1 MTDIYENFI
10 LSEDEPENEFD
21 EQFIAPEEDPDR
33 DHTVILEDIVVIND
47 RDELD
52 VEGLF
57 RYAATQNCSDIH
69 LHPGSPPKLRIHGD
83 LHNIEGIRNLTSS
96 DTDLARQDTMSDADF
111 GAFSEAVYSHVYA
124 YEIPGVARFRIIVAM
139 SMGSLTL
146 VARKLVDDPPSFD
159 DLNTLDVIRD
169 LSNLSSGLIIV
180 SGITGSGKSTLMAA
194 MILAINQTRAVNIVS
209 LEDPVEILHKDI
221 KANIIQRS
229 IGTDVPT
236 YDQGVMDALRQDPD
250 VILIGEIRNTKTAQA
265 ALQAAASGHLV
276 ITTLHAMTSVAS
288 IGRMLDMFIGE
299 ELEGV
304 KNRFS
309 EVLRGIVSQKLV
321 PSTDESGARVP
332 VNEILLN
339 TEEMKKALE
348 QNMKPTELRELLEK
362 SGKFGMQTFEKHFQQ
377 LVSAGVVDE
386 KIALA
391 QSSYPDQMKSML
403 VEIGKTPVEEEIDFV
418 LDNGEEMTF
427 SERVKAK
434 EKANGIVITPSG
446 AAPILPK
453 APVRPNRYFP
463 RKLN

>member
-1 MTDIYENFI
+1 MTDIYTNFI
-10 LSEDEPENEFD
+10 QSEDEPVDEFD

-33 DHTVILEDIVVIND
+33 DYSVFLEGIEVITEKDD
-47 RDELD
+47 LD

-57 RYAATQNCSDIH
+57 RYAATQECSDIH
-69 LHPGSPPKLRIHGD
+69 LHPGSPPKLRVHGE
-83 LHNIEGIRNLTSS
+83 LQSVEGIRNLTSS
-96 DTDLARQDTMSDADF
+96 DTDLARQETMSDADF

-194 MILAINQTRAVNIVS
+194 MILAINQSRAVSIVS
-209 LEDPVEILHKDI
+209 LEEPVEILHKDI

-229 IGTDVPT
+229 VGTDVPSFE
-236 YDQGVMDALRQDPD
+236 QGVQDALRQDPD
-250 VILIGEIRNTKTAQA
+250 VILIGEIRDPKTAQA
-265 ALQAAASGHLV
+265 ALQAAMSGHLV

-288 IGRMLDMFIGE
+288 IGRMLDMFAGE
-299 ELEGV
+299 ELKSV

-321 PSTDESGARVP
+321 PSTEESGGRIP

-339 TEEMKKALE
+339 TDVMKKALE
-348 QNMKPTELRELLEK
+348 QNLEPTQLRELLENSSK
-362 SGKFGMQTFEKHFQQ
+362 VGMQTFEQHFKH
-377 LVSAGVVDE
+377 LVSENLVDE

-391 QSSYPDQMKSML
+391 QSSYPEQMKEML
-403 VEIGKTPVEEEIDFV
+403 AEIGKVPVQEENEFI
-418 LDNGEEMTF
+418 LDNGEEMSF
-427 SERVKAK
+427 SERVKAE
-434 EKANGIVITPSG
+434 EKANGIVIKPSG

-463 RKLN
+463 RKIN